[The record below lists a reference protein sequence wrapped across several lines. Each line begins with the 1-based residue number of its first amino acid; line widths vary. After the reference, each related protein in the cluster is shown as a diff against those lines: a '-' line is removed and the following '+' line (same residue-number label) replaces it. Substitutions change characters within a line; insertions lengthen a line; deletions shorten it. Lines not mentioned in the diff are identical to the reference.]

1 MSSPSATPATAA
13 DSTPPHPACAWL
25 DRLLAEL
32 GLQADRPPQEPER
45 WQALLARIGQAY
57 EALATHA
64 HRTAEPALDAAWQDT
79 VRDAAPADAAQA
91 SSACWSWQPGDE
103 ALRISPALARLL
115 SLPAERTDLPLTV
128 WLACLDDSDREL
140 QCEYLM
146 QAAQRSARFSGQ
158 LRYTPAQ
165 GSEQRW
171 LHYELHSEGDGEA
184 GLLHCEVLDIT
195 PRMRRDAAEARSDD
209 QDALTGLASRARF
222 FDLIATAR
230 ARAAQQGSQLGL
242 LRLGVDGLR
251 EVNESHGHEV
261 GDRLLRGVA
270 RRLAGSVRLGDQ
282 IGRLAGDEFLL
293 LVDPVDS
300 VQHLEAIAYKV
311 QAAVGVPMD
320 LGGISL
326 GVSLSVGIALHPQ
339 DAASTL
345 DLVRAAGRAL
355 QAAKER
361 GRGRCVLHEQLPP
374 LRHPLAQAVRAGRQ
388 AREAALQG

>member
-1 MSSPSATPATAA
+1 MSMPPPPSA
-13 DSTPPHPACAWL
+13 WL
-25 DRLLAEL
+25 ERQLTEL
-32 GLQADRPPQEPER
+32 GLQPDRPPQDPAR
-45 WQALLARIGQAY
+45 WQALLGRVGQTY
-57 EALATHA
+57 EALAGRLA
-64 HRTAEPALDAAWQDT
+64 RGADGPAEVAWQDT
-79 VRDAAPADAAQA
+79 VRDAAGADTLQA

-103 ALRISPALARLL
+103 ALRISPGLARLL
-115 SLPAERTDLPLTV
+115 SLPPGSTALPLTV

-165 GSEQRW
+165 GNEQRW
-171 LHYELHSEGDGEA
+171 LHYELHSGGDGEA

-195 PRMRRDAAEARSDD
+195 PRMRREAAEARSDD
-209 QDALTGLASRARF
+209 QDALTGLASRPRF

-251 EVNESHGHEV
+251 EVNETHGHEV

-320 LGGISL
+320 LGGTSL
-326 GVSLSVGIALHPQ
+326 GVSLCVGIALHPQ

-374 LRHPLAQAVRAGRQ
+374 LRHPLVQAVRAGRQ
-388 AREAALQG
+388 ARETALQG